1 MITTEWIQCQF
12 TAEFQSMV
20 TFGSSYIGKQHFIV
34 KKRELWTLGQL
45 TKTTYIFTKY
55 AYKTKDKGWILWW
68 ENTKCIESLRLS
80 TLPVSLV
87 LLGCSFS

>member
-1 MITTEWIQCQF
+1 
-12 TAEFQSMV
+12 MV

-55 AYKTKDKGWILWW
+55 AYKTKDKGWIL
-68 ENTKCIESLRLS
+68 
-80 TLPVSLV
+80 
-87 LLGCSFS
+87 